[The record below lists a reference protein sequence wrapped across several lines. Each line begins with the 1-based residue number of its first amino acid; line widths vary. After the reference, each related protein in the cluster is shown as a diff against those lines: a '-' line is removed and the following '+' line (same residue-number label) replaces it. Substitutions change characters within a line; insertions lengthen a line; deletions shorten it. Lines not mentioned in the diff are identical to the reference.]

1 MTAQTPS
8 PENNWFAGF
17 EPEPDEDDQRTQD
30 EIAEDSRSREIA
42 QDDADGID
50 NYTGDDLP
58 IVVRA
63 DGIIDVI
70 ENPCNI
76 TTVEAEYDRAMRA
89 QRDAELRA
97 AGVDMESLAKLEGAY
112 DTMLRQRADVWT
124 RLATL
129 NENDGAQYRLAV
141 RREASL
147 TKAIDTTHA
156 EIVKVRGY

>member
-8 PENNWFAGF
+8 LENNWFAGF

-42 QDDADGID
+42 QDDEDGFD

-76 TTVEAEYDRAMRA
+76 TTEDAEFDRAMRSE
-89 QRDAELRA
+89 RECELRA
-97 AGVDMESLAKLEGAY
+97 AGVDMDRLAKLEGVY
-112 DTMLRQRADVWT
+112 DTMLNQRGIHWGAGDVDS
-124 RLATL
+124 A
-129 NENDGAQYRLAV
+129 AV
-141 RREASL
+141 REL
-147 TKAIDTTHA
+147 TVAIDVTHA